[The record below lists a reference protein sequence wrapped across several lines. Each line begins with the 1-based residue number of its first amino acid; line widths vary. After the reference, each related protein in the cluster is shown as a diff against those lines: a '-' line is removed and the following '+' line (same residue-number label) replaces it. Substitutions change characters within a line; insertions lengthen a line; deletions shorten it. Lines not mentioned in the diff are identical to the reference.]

1 MGIAD
6 PSISQPISTRNGVI
20 THVGTVM
27 GGGTSISLGIYIEE
41 PWSFFEYLNRVYNAG
56 WEENLFGKAHKEVQN
71 IFGDDVAQYV
81 TPADTGFGPAV
92 GEALRRQGYEPVGGS
107 LPAQPSPGIK
117 RVEWERDANGPIAK
131 CVLYHKTTAKDTQGN
146 GNIVQVPQASSS
158 ARLGEWVGTLFDAT
172 SYAVDAT
179 ELLPGATLQPT
190 DRTTWRRACIKDSD
204 KSRII
209 ISAGAIQ
216 TAALL
221 YRSGVG
227 PLPQIRQIRARPVLE
242 IPTLG
247 QAFIDRVFVTLNL
260 FQKHY
265 PDKIKPVPVSP
276 VRKLDAAEGN
286 ESHTE
291 GGGNSR
297 RRGRQ
302 KLMRQRRKQVSS
314 IRSQK
319 EQREHQISSN
329 IVGRLSSLQEDD
341 RLIVGLELPDTDD
354 AVGIRQDGAS
364 GGHQEGTDDG
374 GVGNARAMNI
384 LFPTPPEQVAP
395 HLTGTLKDH
404 LFPWFGELEPAR
416 ICQATGIRLLGP
428 TCPRNPSELQPPP
441 ETEPFLLQSPT
452 LTCSA
457 VPIGHVSGARVAEGV
472 IYATRFILPPLFRSD
487 PVADA
492 LFETLQACSEH
503 REPFGLALLKPLCA
517 VAYPIIKCFR
527 QVYANFYYTA
537 QPKSRGSVRVSE
549 DGKLE
554 VNSNHLQHEEDLF
567 DAVRGV
573 STLLKMAK
581 QDTYRKIVQD
591 SSAFSCPATIL
602 NGLLDLMTTMGSTST
617 VFLTKPANF
626 FLIQNHLQDLIPPK
640 HRRLRRIVKLDEKL
654 KPRKLQGIPRDGD
667 IQTEDDAFEFEDYSA
682 HVLEGLDLEKMEA
695 VGIKKRLEKIGFDFD
710 SYVTHLKARSEAYIS
725 SAAAEAFLG
734 WPLKPETGTQ
744 NSPRNSTLPCSAP
757 MTSEQQPHSISRA
770 GEETVALRQAV
781 EECRADCSP
790 LTGSGLDPFCPAAD
804 VCCTVFGNSK
814 CFSTAAERRDKMSEL
829 LQEAAQVEA
838 TRQYVPEIPF
848 PGQLGKAFTGVQWA
862 ATYPPLLPNAQDPK
876 AVAKYAL
883 SYMSSIWHH
892 ANTVPMGKIV
902 DKNFD
907 LIGAR
912 RLSVIDSSVL
922 NELPRMNPTATMM
935 MMGIYGGMVKQ
946 RQRMSS

>member
-441 ETEPFLLQSPT
+441 ETEPFL
-452 LTCSA
+452 
-457 VPIGHVSGARVAEGV
+457 
-472 IYATRFILPPLFRSD
+472 D

-667 IQTEDDAFEFEDYSA
+667 IQTED
-682 HVLEGLDLEKMEA
+682 
-695 VGIKKRLEKIGFDFD
+695 
-710 SYVTHLKARSEAYIS
+710 
-725 SAAAEAFLG
+725 
-734 WPLKPETGTQ
+734 
-744 NSPRNSTLPCSAP
+744 
-757 MTSEQQPHSISRA
+757 
-770 GEETVALRQAV
+770 
-781 EECRADCSP
+781 
-790 LTGSGLDPFCPAAD
+790 
-804 VCCTVFGNSK
+804 
-814 CFSTAAERRDKMSEL
+814 
-829 LQEAAQVEA
+829 
-838 TRQYVPEIPF
+838 
-848 PGQLGKAFTGVQWA
+848 
-862 ATYPPLLPNAQDPK
+862 AQDPK

-935 MMGIYGGMVKQ
+935 MMGM
-946 RQRMSS
+946 